1 MLTKE
6 QKTLVEE
13 NIGLIPFTMTKNGI
27 ASDYDEWYGVLAE
40 GLCLAALN
48 YDATV
53 SQFSTFAIHC
63 MENKIR
69 HERRKTF
76 ASKRRGITISL
87 DEPIHLEDS
96 HKELTLQDIIG
107 TSLAVDEQFISFNFN
122 NYLTETEFFVIDL
135 LMKGFGQEYIAG
147 KLNMSQANVSRLIKK
162 IRKKIRKEE
171 SVIR

>member
-6 QKTLVEE
+6 QKTLVED
-13 NIGLIPFTMTKNGI
+13 NIGLIPFTMKKNGI

-48 YDATV
+48 YDSTL
-53 SQFSTFAIHC
+53 SKFSTFAIHC

-76 ASKRRGITISL
+76 ASMRRGITISL
-87 DEPIHLEDS
+87 DEPIRLEDS
-96 HKELTLQDIIG
+96 HKELTLQDIVG
-107 TSLAVDEQFISFNFN
+107 TSLAVDEQFISFRLEE
-122 NYLTETEFFVIDL
+122 YLTDKELFIIDL
-135 LMKGFGQEYIAG
+135 LMKGFGQEYIAR
-147 KLNMSQANVSRLIKK
+147 KLNMSQANVYRILKEIRNKIK
-162 IRKKIRKEE
+162 KEE

>member
-6 QKTLVEE
+6 QKALVEE
-13 NIGLIPFTMTKNGI
+13 NIGLIPFTMEKNGI
-27 ASDYDEWYGVLAE
+27 VSDYDEWYGVLAE

-48 YDATV
+48 YDSTL
-53 SQFSTFAIHC
+53 SKFSTFAIHC

-76 ASKRRGITISL
+76 ASMRRGITISL
-87 DEPIHLEDS
+87 DEPICLEDS

-107 TSLAVDEQFISFNFN
+107 TSLSVDEQFISFRLEE
-122 NYLTETEFFVIDL
+122 YLTDKELFIIDL
-135 LMKGFGQEYIAG
+135 LMKGFGQEYIAR
-147 KLNMSQANVSRLIKK
+147 KLNMSQANVYRILKK
-162 IRKKIRKEE
+162 IRNKIKKEE

>member
-13 NIGLIPFTMTKNGI
+13 NIGLIPFTMKKNGI

-48 YDATV
+48 YDSTL
-53 SQFSTFAIHC
+53 SKFSTFAIHC

-76 ASKRRGITISL
+76 ASMRRDITISL
-87 DEPIHLEDS
+87 DESIHLEDS

-107 TSLAVDEQFISFNFN
+107 TSLSVDEQFISFRLEE
-122 NYLTETEFFVIDL
+122 YLTDKELFIIDL
-135 LMKGFGQEYIAG
+135 LMKGFGQEYIAR
-147 KLNMSQANVSRLIKK
+147 KLNMSQANVYRILKEIRNKIK
-162 IRKKIRKEE
+162 KEE

>member
-6 QKTLVEE
+6 QKALVEE
-13 NIGLIPFTMTKNGI
+13 NIGLIPFTMEKNGI
-27 ASDYDEWYGVLAE
+27 VSDYDEWYGVLAE

-48 YDATV
+48 YDSTL
-53 SQFSTFAIHC
+53 SKFSTFAIHC

-76 ASKRRGITISL
+76 SLKRRGITISL

-107 TSLAVDEQFISFNFN
+107 TSLSVDEQFISFRLEE
-122 NYLTETEFFVIDL
+122 YLTDKELSIIDL
-135 LMKGFGQEYIAG
+135 LMRGFGQEYIAG
-147 KLNMSQANVSRLIKK
+147 KLNMSQGNVSRVIKK
-162 IRKKIRKEE
+162 IRNKIKKEE

>member
-13 NIGLIPFTMTKNGI
+13 NIGLIPFTMEKNGI
-27 ASDYDEWYGVLAE
+27 VDYDEWYGVLAE

-48 YDATV
+48 YDPTL
-53 SQFSTFAIHC
+53 SKFSTFAIHC

-76 ASKRRGITISL
+76 SLKRRGITISL
-87 DEPIHLEDS
+87 DEPVNLEDS

-107 TSLAVDEQFISFNFN
+107 TSLAVDEQFISFRLEE
-122 NYLTETEFFVIDL
+122 YLTDKELFIIDL
-135 LMKGFGQEYIAG
+135 LMKGFGQEYIAR
-147 KLNMSQANVSRLIKK
+147 KLNMSQANVSRVIKK
-162 IRKKIRKEE
+162 IRNKIKKEE

>member
-6 QKTLVEE
+6 QRTLVEE
-13 NIGLIPFTMTKNGI
+13 NMGLIPFTMKKNGLTP
-27 ASDYDEWYGVLAE
+27 DYDEWYGVLAE
-40 GLCLAALN
+40 GLCLAAMN

-69 HERRKTF
+69 HEIRKTF
-76 ASKRRGITISL
+76 SLKRRGITISL

-107 TSLAVDEQFISFNFN
+107 TSLSVDEQFISFRLEE
-122 NYLTETEFFVIDL
+122 YLTDKELFIIDL
-135 LMKGFGQEYIAG
+135 LMKGFGQEYIAR
-147 KLNMSQANVSRLIKK
+147 KLNMSQASVHRILKEIRNKIK
-162 IRKKIRKEE
+162 KEE